1 MADHEPVLLAV
12 VVAIGTVLVPSYTLT
27 VDEAS
32 AVPLN
37 VGVVSLVLV
46 PLVGLVILGAA
57 GGVVSL
63 VDGAVTVMLTALE
76 LGDVLPAASVDF
88 AVAE

>member
-12 VVAIGTVLVPSYTLT
+12 VVAMGAVLMPSYNLT
-27 VDEAS
+27 VDKAS

-46 PLVGLVILGAA
+46 PLAGLVILGAA
-57 GGVVSL
+57 GGVVSPEDAT
-63 VDGAVTVMLTALE
+63 VIVMLTAAE
-76 LGDVLPAASVDF
+76 LGDVLPTASMAL
-88 AVAE
+88 AVML